1 MPDRRC
7 AREGQ
12 IDRGGYAAGVGERR
26 QRTTGA
32 AGALTGTL
40 TDVDGLLV
48 GHHSRIGHGWRTGT
62 TVVVAPTGATGGVDV
77 RGGGPG
83 THETDLLRPENLV
96 EQVHAVCLTGGSAFG
111 LVAAAGVM
119 GELEARSVGF
129 PVGRPGAETV
139 VPIVPAA
146 VIFDL
151 GRAGDPQHRPDAD
164 FGARA
169 TRNAR
174 RLRAETGSGTI
185 GAGAGAM
192 AGGLQGGVGQASV
205 RLADGTVVGALAVVN
220 SLGSVID
227 PVTGLPWEHR
237 GLGLARPSRGEL
249 TALRSHLVASRPPL
263 NTVIGVV
270 ATDDVLSKAECTRF
284 AGVAHDGL
292 ARAVRPAHT
301 LFDGDTIFALATGR
315 KGSAAP
321 TDRQPSTRR
330 EHAQHL
336 TTLFEAGAECFALAC
351 TRAVLQARS
360 VTGGPPSYSD
370 LCPSVFP
377 AGT

>member
-1 MPDRRC
+1 M
-7 AREGQ
+7 
-12 IDRGGYAAGVGERR
+12 GERR
-26 QRTTGA
+26 QRTTA
-32 AGALTGTL
+32 PPDLTGTL

-48 GHHSRIGHGWRTGT
+48 GHATRVGRGWRTGT
-62 TVVVAPTGATGGVDV
+62 TVVLAPAGAVGGVDV

-111 LVAAAGVM
+111 LAATTGVM
-119 GELEARSVGF
+119 SELEARGIGF
-129 PVGRPGAETV
+129 PVGRPGAGTV

-151 GRAGDPQHRPDAD
+151 GRAGDASRRPDAD

-174 RLRAETGSGTI
+174 RLRAGTGSGSV
-185 GAGAGAM
+185 GAGTGAM

-205 RLADGTVVGALAVVN
+205 RLSNGTVVAALAVVN
-220 SLGSVID
+220 SLGSVVD
-227 PVTGLPWEHR
+227 PETGLPWERR
-237 GLGLARPSRGEL
+237 GTRLTRPRRTELA
-249 TALRSHLVASRPPL
+249 ALRAHLNAARPPL

-270 ATDDVLSKAECTRF
+270 ATDDALSKAECTRF
-284 AGVAHDGL
+284 ADVAHDGL

-301 LFDGDTIFALATGR
+301 LFDGDTIFALSTGHSPSAPATGR
-315 KGSAAP
+315 ERAL
-321 TDRQPSTRR
+321 Q
-330 EHAQHL
+330 L
-336 TTLFEAGAECFALAC
+336 TALFEAGAQCFALAC
-351 TRAVLQARS
+351 TRALLEAHS
-360 VTGGPPSYSD
+360 APGGPPAYRD

-377 AGT
+377 TAT

>member
-1 MPDRRC
+1 MRG
-7 AREGQ
+7 AST
-12 IDRGGYAAGVGERR
+12 GGYAADVGEQR
-26 QRTTGA
+26 QRTTTA
-32 AGALTGTL
+32 ARALTGTL

-48 GHHSRIGHGWRTGT
+48 GQSSRLGRGWRTGT
-62 TVVVAPTGATGGVDV
+62 TVVVAPSGAVGGVDV

-96 EQVHAVCLTGGSAFG
+96 ERVHAVCLTGGSAFG
-111 LVAAAGVM
+111 LSAAAGVM
-119 GELEARSVGF
+119 AELEARGIGF

-151 GRAGDPQHRPDAD
+151 GRAGDPRHRPDAE

-169 TRNAR
+169 TRDAF
-174 RLRAETGSGTI
+174 RLRAGTGSGTI
-185 GAGAGAM
+185 GAGTGAM
-192 AGGLQGGVGQASV
+192 AGGLQGGVGQASI

-227 PVTGLPWEHR
+227 PTTGLPWEHR
-237 GLGLARPSRGEL
+237 SLGLRRPSRAER
-249 TALRSHLVASRPPL
+249 TALRDHLVASRPPL

-270 ATDDVLSKAECTRF
+270 ATDDELTKAECTRF

-315 KGSAAP
+315 RLATAP
-321 TDRQPSTRR
+321 TGAQPSTGR
-330 EHAQHL
+330 ERAQRL
-336 TTLFEAGAECFALAC
+336 TALFEAGAECFALAC
-351 TRAVLQARS
+351 SRAVLEARS
-360 VTGGPPSYSD
+360 VTGGPASYRD

-377 AGT
+377 PGT

>member
-1 MPDRRC
+1 
-7 AREGQ
+7 
-12 IDRGGYAAGVGERR
+12 VVERR
-26 QRTTGA
+26 QRTTTAPA
-32 AGALTGTL
+32 ALAGNL

-48 GHHSRIGHGWRTGT
+48 GHTRRVGRGWRTGT
-62 TVVVAPTGATGGVDV
+62 TVVVAPTAAVGGVDV

-96 EQVHAVCLTGGSAFG
+96 ERIHAVCLTGGSAFG
-111 LVAAAGVM
+111 LAATTGVM
-119 GELEARSVGF
+119 AELEARGIGF

-151 GRAGDPQHRPDAD
+151 GRAGDPTHRPDAS

-169 TRNAR
+169 TRDAR
-174 RLRAETGSGTI
+174 RLRAGSGSGAV
-185 GAGAGAM
+185 GAGTGAM
-192 AGGLQGGVGQASV
+192 AGGLQGGIGQASV
-205 RLADGTVVGALAVVN
+205 RLADGTVVAALAVVN

-227 PVTGLPWEHR
+227 PSTGLPWEHR
-237 GLGLARPSRGEL
+237 GLGVSRPGRAELA
-249 TALRSHLVASRPPL
+249 ALRSHLDATRPPL

-270 ATDDVLSKAECTRF
+270 ATDDELTKAECTRF

-315 KGSAAP
+315 HPGPA
-321 TDRQPSTRR
+321 TEGRTRALR
-330 EHAQHL
+330 L
-336 TTLFEAGAECFALAC
+336 SRMFEAGAECFALAC
-351 TRAVLQARS
+351 TRAVLETRS
-360 VTGGPPSYSD
+360 LAGGPPAYRE